1 MFVPTMI
8 VRLVLHPKVRE
19 YNLRSLKR
27 IYYGTAPIAEDKLK
41 MGREIFGNI
50 LEQNYGLTEATQPV
64 LILFPEDLAAE
75 EDEKKA
81 LRSTSAGRP
90 ALGVEI
96 RIVDERE
103 EKVPPGEAGEILIRG
118 ENVMKGYWKD
128 PEATQEV
135 LQDGWLHTGDVA
147 KMDKDGYVYIV
158 DRKKDMIISGG
169 FNIYPREV
177 ERVIESHPGVR
188 EVAVIGVPD
197 PVWGEAVKAL
207 IVPKP
212 GAKITA
218 NEIIERCKAAIA
230 SYKKPQSVEFV
241 TELLKNF
248 QGKILRRALRE
259 KYWQGVERKV

>member
-1 MFVPTMI
+1 M
-8 VRLVLHPKVRE
+8 
-19 YNLRSLKR
+19 
-27 IYYGTAPIAEDKLK
+27 
-41 MGREIFGNI
+41 
-50 LEQNYGLTEATQPV
+50 TEATQPV
-64 LILFPEDLAAE
+64 FILFPEDLAVE

-81 LRSTSAGRP
+81 QRLTSAGRP

-147 KMDKDGYVYIV
+147 KMDKDGYIYIV

-177 ERVIESHPGVR
+177 ERVIEGHPGVK

-197 PVWGEAVKAL
+197 PAWGEAVKAL

-218 NEIIERCKAAIA
+218 DEIIERCKAAIG

-241 TELLKNF
+241 TELPKNF
-248 QGKILRRALRE
+248 QGKILRTCSP
-259 KYWQGVERKV
+259 RKILARGRKKSLGPRSKQIIKDIPAAKSNSYSMGPHRPFQVGRDDN